1 MLVCQAPR
9 SPALRHA
16 RQGRLVART
25 GPPQDALA
33 GPRLH
38 RRLHEPPGR
47 LGLLHLRRLHRMVRC
62 LLPHNVALLILRKV
76 AW

>member
-1 MLVCQAPR
+1 MLTGLKPR
-9 SPALRHA
+9 TPALRHA
-16 RQGRLVART
+16 RLPSA
-25 GPPQDALA
+25 ALA
-33 GPRLH
+33 GTRLH